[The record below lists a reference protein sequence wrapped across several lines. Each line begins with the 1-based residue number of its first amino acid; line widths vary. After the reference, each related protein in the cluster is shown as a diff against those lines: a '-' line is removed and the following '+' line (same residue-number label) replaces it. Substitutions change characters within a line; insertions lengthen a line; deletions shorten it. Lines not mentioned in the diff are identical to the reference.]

1 MHTTYDLLRQQ
12 PFLAG
17 LTDWQLERVARHA
30 RRAVLP
36 AGTQICR
43 TGEWADRLW
52 LIVTGEV
59 ALGESAP
66 ERSAV
71 TVETLGPGAVVGW
84 SSMVPPYRSRFDAT
98 PRAHTLAV
106 EFDGAALREMC
117 ERDPLLGYVLMRALL
132 VVLADRIDTTHRT
145 LSPAP

>member
-1 MHTTYDLLRQQ
+1 VHTTYDLLRQQ

-17 LTDWQLERVARHA
+17 LTDWQLERLARHG

-36 AGTQICR
+36 AGTTICR

-59 ALGESAP
+59 AVREPAADG
-66 ERSAV
+66 SAV

-98 PRAHTLAV
+98 PGAHTLAV
-106 EFDGAALREMC
+106 EFDGTALREMC
-117 ERDPLLGYVLMRALL
+117 ERDPLMGYVVVRALL
-132 VVLADRIDTTHRT
+132 VVLADRIDTHRSV
-145 LSPAP
+145 SPAA